1 MSTPAIIIILTTIAS
16 ICMLYYG
23 ASFLISGALSAAS
36 KFKISDTVVSITLIA
51 GATSLPELFILFQA
65 IHNPGGSTLA
75 YGTILGSNF
84 ANIGLVLGISILI
97 SFKDKFSFNL

>member
-1 MSTPAIIIILTTIAS
+1 MLNPAIIIILTTIAS

-65 IHNPGGSTLA
+65 IHNPGGSTFCLLYTSPSPRDRTRCRMPSSA
-75 YGTILGSNF
+75 
-84 ANIGLVLGISILI
+84 
-97 SFKDKFSFNL
+97 

>member
-1 MSTPAIIIILTTIAS
+1 MSNPAIIIILTTIAS

-51 GATSLPELFILFQA
+51 GATSLPQLFILYQA
-65 IHNPGGSTLA
+65 IHTVSYTHLREHQ
-75 YGTILGSNF
+75 TEDDS
-84 ANIGLVLGISILI
+84 V
-97 SFKDKFSFNL
+97 

>member
-1 MSTPAIIIILTTIAS
+1 MLNPAIIIILTTIAS

-36 KFKISDTVVSITLIA
+36 RFKISDTVVSITLIA

-65 IHNPGGSTLA
+65 IHHRMA
-75 YGTILGSNF
+75 EAGTPIY
-84 ANIGLVLGISILI
+84 LVNGQ
-97 SFKDKFSFNL
+97 KHHHVQD